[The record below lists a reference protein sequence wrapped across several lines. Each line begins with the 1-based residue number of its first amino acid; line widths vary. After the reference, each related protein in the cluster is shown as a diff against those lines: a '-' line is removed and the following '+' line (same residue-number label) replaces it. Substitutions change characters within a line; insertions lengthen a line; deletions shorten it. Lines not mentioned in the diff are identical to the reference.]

1 MADQRAKKPTETD
14 AAAVY
19 LTTMLE
25 ELVGVAERNRLPLVA
40 YLLDMALLELRS
52 ASGQSI
58 KTIVRSR
65 RRQ

>member
-1 MADQRAKKPTETD
+1 
-14 AAAVY
+14 
-19 LTTMLE
+19 MLE

-52 ASGQSI
+52 ASGHSI
-58 KTIVRSR
+58 KTIDRSR